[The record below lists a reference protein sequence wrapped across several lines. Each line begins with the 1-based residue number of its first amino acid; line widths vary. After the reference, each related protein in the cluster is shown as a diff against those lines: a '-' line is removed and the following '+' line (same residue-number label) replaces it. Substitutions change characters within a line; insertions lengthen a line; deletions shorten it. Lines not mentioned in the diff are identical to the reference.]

1 MNQRCIRGVAF
12 AGLLFATGVQAV
24 TIDLVLVGNPRNR
37 PDTEVMDQDGTTHYG
52 AVPYEYEIGKYEI
65 TAGQYTEFL
74 NAVAKDDPNGLYDY
88 RMASI
93 PFKGANIQQSGSSP
107 NFSYSVAPDFAN
119 RPVNFV
125 TFWDAARFCNWL
137 HNGQPTGPQGPGTT
151 DDGSYINIGN
161 QATFARTSGAT
172 YVLPTENEWYKA
184 AYHDQSAGT
193 AAVYFDFP
201 TSSNLPPGRSM
212 TETTNPGNNANYE
225 PPFANWLLGPPYY
238 RTNVGEFE
246 LSDSPYGTF
255 DQGGNIWE
263 WNESVILSH
272 TRGLR
277 GGSFSHHDEPMYA
290 SYRHLLAQPFGDDP
304 VIGFRVA
311 RVEPVPEPGTVAPLF
326 VAALGLLA
334 GPTSTRRARSCRK
347 APHSGIPLNKCS

>member
-1 MNQRCIRGVAF
+1 MRATRIWAF
-12 AGLLFATGVQAV
+12 AAAATLFASTVEAV
-24 TIDLVLVGNPRNR
+24 TIEMVTVGNPRNR
-37 PDTEVMDQDGTTHYG
+37 PDTEVMQQDGTTQYG

-74 NAVAKDDPNGLYDY
+74 NAVAKADPNELYNFK
-88 RMASI
+88 MGSI
-93 PFKGANIQQSGSSP
+93 PFKGANIQRSGSSP
-107 NFSYSVAPDFAN
+107 NFSYSVAPDYAN

-125 TFWDAARFCNWL
+125 TFWDAARFANWL

-161 QATFARTSGAT
+161 QATFARQPGAT
-172 YVLPTENEWYKA
+172 FVIPNENEWYKA
-184 AYHDQSAGT
+184 AYHDQSAGL
-193 AAVYFDFP
+193 AASYFDYP
-201 TSSNLPPGRSM
+201 TSSNVPPGRSM

-225 PPFANWLLGPPYY
+225 PISSGWLLGPPYY

-255 DQGGNIWE
+255 DQGGNVWE

-277 GGSFSHHDEPMYA
+277 GGSFGHHEDPMHA
-290 SYRHLLAQPFGDDP
+290 SYRHLIAQPIGDGE

-311 RVEPVPEPGTVAPLF
+311 RVESVPEPGTIALWL
-326 VAALGLLA
+326 VAALGVFA
-334 GPTSTRRARSCRK
+334 GRRGK
-347 APHSGIPLNKCS
+347 G